1 MKERSNFGWGVKRQF
16 ITFVL
21 LATAL
26 CSLAKRDPAVADDR
40 IMGEAIFRQK
50 CTGCHSLGGE
60 GGKYAPDLAQIGA
73 LRDRKYLENK
83 LKNPRKTNSSSIM
96 PSFTYLSEHELK
108 ALVTFLQS
116 LR

>member
-1 MKERSNFGWGVKRQF
+1 MVKRQCL
-16 ITFVL
+16 TL
-21 LATAL
+21 TLWAAAL
-26 CSLAKRDPAVADDR
+26 CSLAIRYPALADDR
-40 IMGEAIFRQK
+40 ILGESIFRQK
-50 CTGCHSLGGE
+50 CTGCHSLGGV